1 MTMIQV
7 GVLYFLAGVVGPLSI
22 ELTMGEGETAI
33 WFVSTS
39 GSDTLES
46 DILKCYCSTLDVGA
60 WDGACGSGASLWPSK
75 RYHVLIPI

>member
-33 WFVSTS
+33 WFVSTNW
-39 GSDTLES
+39 
-46 DILKCYCSTLDVGA
+46 I
-60 WDGACGSGASLWPSK
+60 
-75 RYHVLIPI
+75 

>member
-1 MTMIQV
+1 MTIIQV

-22 ELTMGEGETAI
+22 ELTIGEGETAI
-33 WFVSTS
+33 WFVSTN

-46 DILKCYCSTLDVGA
+46 YIQKCYCSTLLGA